1 MDTPILVKPSGQ
13 SRWCRPLGA
22 GLPAAAVLVLAAGPA
37 WAHASDRGLI
47 MLLPTDRYL
56 VGGAIAVAVSF
67 GLLALSPDRL
77 FRWAATAR
85 LRLFTVDDRW
95 REATSLAAFVLFLA
109 LIATG
114 LLGSRDPLSNPLTLT
129 IWTLW
134 WVGIT
139 LLHGLFGNLWA
150 WINPWTG
157 PYRLLRRLAGAD
169 AEPPLKLPTR
179 LGYWPAVLAFAGFA
193 WFEQVDIAPDDPERL
208 AIAAGTYWAV
218 TFLGMLMFGER
229 AWMARAECFSVFY
242 RIISRVAP
250 LSAEPVEGSES
261 LRRLVLR
268 PPGAAVMDA
277 PPLPV
282 SGLIFLMLTLS
293 SVSSEDFNRT
303 FFWLGLHGV
312 NPLEYPG
319 RSGTMVINSIGIV
332 LVWAALIAVFAGA
345 VALGSRMAGRG
356 TDLAESLGRLA
367 MTIAPISLAFHLAHY
382 LTAVMVNAQYALL
395 AASDPFGR
403 GADLLGLGGFQ
414 VTTSFLMNYDSV
426 ETIWNLQAAAIVG
439 GHVLAVAMAHLVALR
454 LYGDARAATVSQ
466 VPLAVVMVLY
476 TLFGLWLLATPI
488 AA

>member
-1 MDTPILVKPSGQ
+1 MILFKPTL
-13 SRWCRPLGA
+13 SRLVRRG
-22 GLPAAAVLVLAAGPA
+22 PAALSLAAVPLALSAGPA

-85 LRLFTVDDRW
+85 LRLFTIDDRW
-95 REATSLAAFVLFLA
+95 RVVTSIAAFALFLG

-157 PYRLLRRLAGAD
+157 PYRLLRRLAGGD
-169 AEPPLKLPTR
+169 AQPPLTLPVR

-208 AIAAGTYWAV
+208 AIAAGTYWAI
-218 TFLGMLMFGER
+218 TFLGILLFGEK
-229 AWMARAECFSVFY
+229 AWLSRAECFSVFY

-250 LSAEPVEGSES
+250 LSAEPVAGSETR
-261 LRRLVLR
+261 RRLVLR
-268 PPGAAVMDA
+268 PPGAAVLGA
-277 PPLPV
+277 PPLPI
-282 SGLIFLMLTLS
+282 SGLFFLMLTLS

-345 VALGSRMAGRG
+345 VALGNRMAGRG
-356 TDLAESLGRLA
+356 AGLPESLGRLA

-403 GADLLGLGGFQ
+403 GSDLLGLSGFQ
-414 VTTSFLMNYDSV
+414 VTTSFLMNYESV

-439 GHVLAVAMAHLVALR
+439 GHVLAVYMAHLVALR
-454 LYGDARAATVSQ
+454 LHGDARAATVSQ